1 MKPTILLV
9 DDNPNNILA
18 LRTVLKEVDAD
29 LHVASNGFDALSM
42 SLSNEYALIL
52 LDVQM
57 PEMDG
62 FEVCEQLRADPR
74 TENTPIIFLT
84 AAYKDATDKLRGY
97 VLGATDYLAKPI
109 DDHIL
114 QAKVQVFLKLE
125 SQQRLLQEKNAALQV
140 AAAVF
145 ESQEG
150 MLITD
155 TNCLIIKVNS
165 AFSKI
170 TGYTED
176 EVVGKNPRLLNSGRH
191 DEEFFKRMW
200 NNINHSDTWD
210 GEIWNKRKKG
220 EIFPAHLIITAV
232 KDMAGKITNYVSSLT
247 DISKRKE
254 AADRIN
260 QLAFYDSLT
269 QLPNRRLLLDRFQR
283 ALVASARSDLKGALL
298 FIDLDDFK
306 TLNDTLGHDV
316 GDALLQQVALR
327 LERGVREGDTVAR
340 LGGDEFVLVLE
351 GLSDQASEAAAQTE
365 AVAHKILVALNQP
378 YQLGVYEGRST
389 PSIGATLFDGQ
400 HETTAELLKQA
411 DIAMYQAKK
420 AGRNT
425 LRFFDPLM
433 QDNINARA
441 ALEIE
446 LRQAIEH
453 QQFQL
458 YYQIQLDRSRQP
470 VGAEALIRW
479 QHPERGIVAPI
490 QFIPLAEEVGLILP
504 LGLWVLE
511 TACAQ
516 LKVWQ
521 DDPLSRDLVLSVNV
535 SAVQFNQPCFAA
547 QVQAI
552 THRHGINPMRLK
564 LEMTE
569 SLLLNNIE
577 AIIEAMLELEK
588 TGVQFALDDFGTGYS
603 SLQYLKRLPLAQL
616 KIDKSFVRDI
626 SIDDSDKA
634 IVSTIIAMAQSLKLD
649 VIAEGVETEE
659 QYTLLQQAGCAHC
672 QGYLFSKPV
681 PIADFEVLLRNKS
694 PVIRDFAP
702 YS

>member
-1 MKPTILLV
+1 MKPKILLV
-9 DDNPNNILA
+9 DDNSNNIFA
-18 LRTVLKEVDAD
+18 LKAVLKGADAD

-84 AAYKDATDKLRGY
+84 AAYKEATDKLRGY
-97 VLGATDYLAKPI
+97 VAGATDYLAKPI

-114 QAKVQVFLKLE
+114 QAKVQVFLKLD
-125 SQQRLLQEKNAALQV
+125 SQQRLLQEKNESLQV

-155 TNCLIIKVNS
+155 TNCLILRVNS
-165 AFSKI
+165 AFTKI

-191 DEEFFKRMW
+191 DEEFFNHMW
-200 NNINHSDTWD
+200 NSIKHSGTWD
-210 GEIWNKRKKG
+210 GEIWDKRKNG
-220 EIFPAHLIITAV
+220 EIFPEHLIITAV
-232 KDMAGKITNYVSSLT
+232 KDAKGKITNYVSSLT
-247 DISKRKE
+247 DISKSKE

-269 QLPNRRLLLDRFQR
+269 QLPNRRLLLDRFQH
-283 ALVASARSDLKGALL
+283 ALVSSTRSDWKGALL

-316 GDALLQQVALR
+316 GDTLLQQVALR
-327 LERGVREGDTVAR
+327 LESCVREGDTVAR
-340 LGGDEFVLVLE
+340 LGGDEFVLMLE

-365 AVAHKILVALNQP
+365 AVAHKIFVALNQP
-378 YQLGVYEGRST
+378 YQLGVHECRST

-400 HETTAELLKQA
+400 HETTEELLKQA

-441 ALEIE
+441 ALEVE

-479 QHPERGIVAPI
+479 QHPERGIVSPI

-521 DDPLSRDLVLSVNV
+521 DDPLSCDLVLSVNV
-535 SAVQFNQPCFAA
+535 SAVQFNQPYFAA

-552 THRHGINPMRLK
+552 THRYGINPTRLK

-577 AIIEAMLELEK
+577 AIIETMLALEK
-588 TGVQFALDDFGTGYS
+588 AGVQFALDDFGTGCS

-616 KIDKSFVRDI
+616 KIDQSFVRDI
-626 SIDDSDKA
+626 SSDDSDKA

-659 QYTLLQQAGCAHC
+659 QYTLLQQAGCAHY

-681 PIADFEVLLRNKS
+681 PIADFDALLRIQS
-694 PVIRDFAP
+694 RVTRDFEP